1 MTRFPRI
8 LSLLATL
15 ALPGATG
22 FSRAAAA
29 QDIPRVKGSCG
40 ATGRLLLDRVQ
51 AERRSDGQWG
61 YLIHIRN
68 TTTRPVL
75 FTLSLRAIG
84 RELAR
89 TENQPY
95 RVGGSE
101 VLAVPA
107 GPGPRPVP
115 TAEVA
120 AGLTLNC
127 PM

>member
-1 MTRFPRI
+1 MPAISAARPRI
-8 LSLLATL
+8 RRILPLLAAL
-15 ALPGATG
+15 ASPALG
-22 FSRAAAA
+22 
-29 QDIPRVKGSCG
+29 QEIPRVGGSCG
-40 ATGRLLLDRVQ
+40 TTGRLLLERVQ
-51 AERRSDGQWG
+51 AERRTDGQWG
-61 YLIHIRN
+61 YLLHIRN
-68 TTTRPVL
+68 ATARPVL
-75 FTLSLRAIG
+75 FTLSLRAAG

-95 RVGGSE
+95 RVDGAA
-101 VLAVPA
+101 VLVVPA

>member
-1 MTRFPRI
+1 MTRLPRI
-8 LSLLATL
+8 LPLLALL
-15 ALPGATG
+15 ASPV
-22 FSRAAAA
+22 AAPSPAVA
-29 QDIPRVKGSCG
+29 QEIPRVGGSCG
-40 ATGRLLLDRVQ
+40 TTGRLLLERVQ

-61 YLIHIRN
+61 YLLHIRN
-68 TTTRPVL
+68 ATPRPVL
-75 FTLSLRAIG
+75 FTLSLRAAG

-95 RVGGSE
+95 RVDGAA
-101 VLAVPA
+101 VLVVPA

-120 AGLTLNC
+120 AGLKLNC

>member
-1 MTRFPRI
+1 MTRLPRI
-8 LSLLATL
+8 LPLSATL
-15 ALPGATG
+15 ALLTVGGLFQPG
-22 FSRAAAA
+22 SA
-29 QDIPRVKGSCG
+29 QDIPLVRGSCG
-40 ATGRLLLDRVQ
+40 ASGRLLLERVQ

-61 YLIHIRN
+61 YLLHIRN
-68 TTTRPVL
+68 TTARPVL
-75 FTLSLRAIG
+75 FTLSLRAAG

-101 VLAVPA
+101 ILAVPA